1 MLWCPLRYLH
11 KTMFGSSL
19 PPVVCRRNHVLLTLC
34 VHSGVQHI
42 LTIWVTWW
50 FLVRGGDY
58 LPIAGAWVHPRFLV
72 GSMLLIFFVFCVVF
86 LLLFVFILCLMCPVL
101 TVSLDCPCLMCPV
114 LTVSL
119 DCPFFIAPSGFS
131 AIYFQII
138 RNSKKVYSNSLFFWS
153 LFRMITLDQ
162 DDVIRIGDTLSVY
175 LSDF

>member
-50 FLVRGGDY
+50 FLVRDGDY
-58 LPIAGAWVHPRFLV
+58 LPIAGAWVHTQFLV
-72 GSMLLIFFVFCVVF
+72 RSVLLIFFVFCVVF
-86 LLLFVFILCLMCPVL
+86 LLLFVFILCLMCPVSTVSLDCPCLMCPVL

-131 AIYFQII
+131 DIYFQIL

-153 LFRMITLDQ
+153 LFGWLH
-162 DDVIRIGDTLSVY
+162 
-175 LSDF
+175 

>member
-19 PPVVCRRNHVLLTLC
+19 PPVVCRRNHVLFTLF

-50 FLVRGGDY
+50 FLVRDGDY

-72 GSMLLIFFVFCVVF
+72 GSVLFIFLVFCVVF
-86 LLLFVFILCLMCPVL
+86 LLLFVFNL
-101 TVSLDCPCLMCPV
+101 CLMCPV

-131 AIYFQII
+131 DIYFQIL
-138 RNSKKVYSNSLFFWS
+138 RNSKKGILKFFVLLVS
-153 LFRMITLDQ
+153 
-162 DDVIRIGDTLSVY
+162 
-175 LSDF
+175 LSDAYIRSRRCYTNRRYTFSIS